1 MNIGIESSGEA
12 DEPSRDPRTGHF
24 LPGNKASQGNPQAK
38 KVAALRSAILD
49 ASTTDDV
56 QKVMRSLLRQAT
68 VNDNV
73 YAAREWLDRV
83 VGKPVDTNP
92 QQNNSLVV
100 QLLQQNEQDRILLES
115 PEARQLAGQWQRMV
129 ASKQIVSGDGSPG
142 NTDGGDE

>member
-1 MNIGIESSGEA
+1 MNIGIESSGDV
-12 DEPSRDPRTGHF
+12 DEPSRDPKTGHF

-56 QKVMRSLLRQAT
+56 QRVMRSLLRMAQ
-68 VNDNV
+68 NDNV

-115 PEARQLAGQWQRMV
+115 PEARQLAGQWQRMI
-129 ASKQIVSGDGSPG
+129 ANKRDDSPA
-142 NTDGGDE
+142 NIDGGDE

>member
-1 MNIGIESSGEA
+1 M
-12 DEPSRDPRTGHF
+12 
-24 LPGNKASQGNPQAK
+24 
-38 KVAALRSAILD
+38 
-49 ASTTDDV
+49 
-56 QKVMRSLLRQAT
+56 VMRSLLRMAQ
-68 VNDNV
+68 NDNV

-129 ASKQIVSGDGSPG
+129 ASKQIVSGDDSPA
-142 NTDGGDE
+142 NIDGGDE